1 MLSSGL
7 LEQFDNLLVRI
18 IVTYLRVL
26 VSVTGSQDV
35 EDISMRC
42 VFCAAAAA
50 AAGFMSEVESREEG
64 DAHSTSSFP
73 YDDIDEARPLAS
85 QGATD
90 DATDDATDGAASEP
104 PEHLSPGASS
114 GKFGSAFKDLPGQ
127 FRPLF
132 NVRLFS

>member
-50 AAGFMSEVESREEG
+50 AGFISEVESREEG

-73 YDDIDEARPLAS
+73 YDDIDEARPLGS
-85 QGATD
+85 QG
-90 DATDDATDGAASEP
+90 ATDDATDGAASEP

-132 NVRLFS
+132 NVQLFS